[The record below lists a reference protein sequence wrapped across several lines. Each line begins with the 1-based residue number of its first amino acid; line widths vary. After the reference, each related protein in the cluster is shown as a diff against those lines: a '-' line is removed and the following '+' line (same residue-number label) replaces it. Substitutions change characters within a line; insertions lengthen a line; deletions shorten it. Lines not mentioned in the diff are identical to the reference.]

1 MNELIE
7 KIRQNFSHYL
17 VLAVILNIGLAA
29 FWYFQYLRA
38 IQLWVVLLTCGAYVV
53 WGIIHHH
60 FEGDLH
66 LKVVLE
72 YLTTAILGF
81 LIIWFLL
88 LRA

>member
-29 FWYFQYLRA
+29 FWYFQYVRT
-38 IQLWVVLLTCGAYVV
+38 IQLWAVFLTGIAYVI

-60 FEGDLH
+60 LEGDLH